1 MTGASFRVQ
10 NFGCRA
16 NQADGAAMARGLE
29 EAGWRQAE
37 AAGLVVFNTC
47 TVTAAADAEARRAI
61 RRLHREQPQAR
72 IWVTGCYAQRAPEE
86 LRRLEGVERVLGHAE
101 KAGLAALAGRPAEPA
116 SEAPAQAA
124 ARTRP
129 LVRVQDGCGNA
140 CSFCV
145 IPAVRGGLRSRP
157 SGEVAAE
164 VRAWAE
170 AGVEEVVLTGIH
182 LGQWGRDL
190 PGRPGLPDLLRG
202 LLAQTALPRIRLSSV
217 EPMNWTAELIGLLA
231 AEPRLAPH
239 AHIPLQSGSGAV
251 LRRMRRR
258 YRPEDYAARVHAI
271 RRLLPDAAIGADV
284 MAGFPGETEAE
295 FAATEGFIAALP
307 LTYLHVFT
315 YSPRPGTEAA
325 RRIGAPGWEAVDGA
339 TAAAR
344 AARLRALSASRNQAF
359 ARRFVGRHLDLVTLA
374 ETRGERTL
382 ALSGNYLGV
391 WLEGR
396 WPAGRRCA
404 GEATG
409 WAEGRLQARMAAPA
423 GEAGRTITNK

>member
-1 MTGASFRVQ
+1 MSGASFRVQ

-16 NQADGAAMARGLE
+16 NQADGAAIARGLE

-61 RRLHREQPQAR
+61 RRLHREQPEAR

-116 SEAPAQAA
+116 SEAPAQGA

-190 PGRPGLPDLLRG
+190 PGRRGLPDLLRA

-258 YRPEDYAARVHAI
+258 YRPEDYATRVHAI

-284 MAGFPGETEAE
+284 MAGFPGET
-295 FAATEGFIAALP
+295 
-307 LTYLHVFT
+307 
-315 YSPRPGTEAA
+315 
-325 RRIGAPGWEAVDGA
+325 
-339 TAAAR
+339 
-344 AARLRALSASRNQAF
+344 
-359 ARRFVGRHLDLVTLA
+359 
-374 ETRGERTL
+374 
-382 ALSGNYLGV
+382 
-391 WLEGR
+391 
-396 WPAGRRCA
+396 
-404 GEATG
+404 
-409 WAEGRLQARMAAPA
+409 
-423 GEAGRTITNK
+423 